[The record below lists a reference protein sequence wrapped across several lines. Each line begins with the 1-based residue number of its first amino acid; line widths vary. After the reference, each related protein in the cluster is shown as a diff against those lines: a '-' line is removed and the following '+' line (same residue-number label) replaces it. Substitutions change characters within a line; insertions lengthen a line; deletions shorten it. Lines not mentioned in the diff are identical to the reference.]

1 MRSADLLVC
10 GAGPAGLA
18 TAAYAARAGLR
29 AVVVDARVPPFDK
42 ACGEGVMPAGV
53 EALRELGVRIP
64 AGGFAPFEG
73 IRYVEGDLVAEG
85 HFRSGPGWGVRRT
98 ALSSGLRQRAEELG
112 VELRYDTRLEAW
124 HRLPG
129 GGIAAVTSAGR
140 MEARMLV
147 GADGLRSRIRRQ
159 AGLERPWRG
168 ARRLGTVRHFD
179 VAPWSRCV
187 EVHLAGGL
195 EAYVT
200 PVGPRQVG
208 VALMW
213 NGDARRYDD
222 LLRSFPVLGER
233 LAGAPVAGPDR
244 GAGPF
249 RQGVR
254 RRFAP
259 GVALVGDAAGY
270 LDPLTG
276 EGITLGLQTAR
287 ALVEVVAAGQPLER
301 YERAYRRLSANYYRM
316 TGLLL
321 AVAPRRGLRRRLIA
335 ALARHPDVFDHF
347 LEVNDGRASLSG
359 LGLSGAARLL
369 GALVV
374 RPVPTER
381 IGARLSRPA
390 LDASVVSPGLARE
403 IRHPD

>member
-1 MRSADLLVC
+1 MRAADLLVC

-18 TAAYAARAGLR
+18 TALYAARAGLR
-29 AVVVDARVPPFDK
+29 AVVIDARVPPFDK

-53 EALRELGVRIP
+53 AVLRELGVRIP

-73 IRYVEGDLVAEG
+73 VRYVEGDLVAEG
-85 HFRSGPGWGVRRT
+85 HFRGGPGWGVRRT
-98 ALSSGLRQRAEELG
+98 ALSAGLRRRAAEQG
-112 VELRYDTRLEAW
+112 VELRFGTRLEDW
-124 HRLPG
+124 RVLPG
-129 GGIAAVTSAGR
+129 GGIEADTSAGR
-140 MEARMLV
+140 LEAGLLV

-168 ARRLGTVRHFD
+168 ARRLGTVRHFE
-179 VAPWSRCV
+179 VAPWSRFV

-200 PVGPRQVG
+200 PVGPQAVG

-222 LLRSFPVLGER
+222 LLRSFPALRER
-233 LAGAPVAGPDR
+233 LDGAVVPGPDR

-287 ALVEVVAAGQPLER
+287 ALVEVVAAKAPMER
-301 YERAYRRLSANYYRM
+301 YEHAYRRLSASYYRM
-316 TGLLL
+316 TALLL
-321 AVAPRRGLRRRLIA
+321 AIAPRRPLRRRVIA
-335 ALARHPDVFDHF
+335 ALARHPDLFDHF
-347 LEVNDGRASLSG
+347 LLVNDGRAG
-359 LGLSGAARLL
+359 LAGIGLSGAARLL
-369 GALVV
+369 GAL
-374 RPVPTER
+374 
-381 IGARLSRPA
+381 AAPA
-390 LDASVVSPGLARE
+390 PRSV
-403 IRHPD
+403 HP